1 MQISNAEFCSLDVYW
16 QIHLAAAAQILNVA
30 VSTVFGAPGN
40 RSCAFLAN
48 SLFDVISAVAGM
60 YALRIRWKGND
71 ATRMLIGAD
80 EFSLSRIPDF
90 EDLGRGC
97 TP

>member
-30 VSTVFGAPGN
+30 VSTMFGAPGN
-40 RSCAFLAN
+40 RSCTFLAN
-48 SLFDVISAVAGM
+48 FLFDVISAVADM

-71 ATRMLIGAD
+71 ATQMLIGAD
-80 EFSLSRIPDF
+80 EFSLSLIPDF